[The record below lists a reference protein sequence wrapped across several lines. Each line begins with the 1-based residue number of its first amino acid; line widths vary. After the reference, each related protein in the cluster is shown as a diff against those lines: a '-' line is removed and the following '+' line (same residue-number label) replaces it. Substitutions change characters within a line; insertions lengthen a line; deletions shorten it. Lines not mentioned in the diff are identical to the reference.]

1 MTEVKY
7 VGQTYQEYLRE
18 VRAKQFGWES
28 EEISSITEGTTV
40 KAVEAEKPKKQAEKK
55 VEEESE

>member
-1 MTEVKY
+1 MTEVKS

-40 KAVEAEKPKKQAEKK
+40 KAVEAEKPKGQAEKK

>member
-1 MTEVKY
+1 MTEVKS

-40 KAVEAEKPKKQAEKK
+40 KAVEAEKPNKQRRR
-55 VEEESE
+55 

>member
-1 MTEVKY
+1 MTEVKS

>member
-1 MTEVKY
+1 MTEVKS

-40 KAVEAEKPKKQAEKK
+40 KAVEAEKSDKQTKKK
-55 VEEESE
+55 VDE